1 MEGQKLEDKQQQA
14 LETLPQDAPFMTK
27 ILVKHRRIIG
37 MKNESRKIP
46 KKIETNDNNNNR
58 LIKIRTNNKLIKIRT
73 INKS

>member
-37 MKNESRKIP
+37 MKNR
-46 KKIETNDNNNNR
+46 N
-58 LIKIRTNNKLIKIRT
+58 
-73 INKS
+73 